1 MIRYHLHRALGVEHS
16 SLLSSENPKFWY
28 TVPIFCMG
36 GNDIFLG
43 FLTEVAKYF
52 RRLTA
57 RCHKTGGKWSTCRL
71 IATEWNTV
79 SGSTADSR
87 TILPSRTNSLELSF
101 QIGKFLD
108 AKINARDILWNR
120 EQSPSTAQIAHD
132 ISKCKFVVKNLL
144 QFSYLL
150 VIRDFLSQPLL
161 YLRYDSRYLT

>member
-36 GNDIFLG
+36 GNGIFLG

-57 RCHKTGGKWSTCRL
+57 RCHKTGGKRSTCRL

-79 SGSTADSR
+79 SGSTVGSR

-101 QIGKFLD
+101 QIGKFWMQRLTQERFYE
-108 AKINARDILWNR
+108 I
-120 EQSPSTAQIAHD
+120 ES
-132 ISKCKFVVKNLL
+132 NLL
-144 QFSYLL
+144 QQHKSHITYRNVSL
-150 VIRDFLSQPLL
+150 
-161 YLRYDSRYLT
+161 